1 MTLKMWAPIWVNP
14 KIKDLRQWVQM
25 DPNSMFN
32 WETNMNDEWKWMMN
46 EKTWEWNR
54 TNKHERK
61 RVLNAWMW
69 RWTLWPRVFPAVF
82 EARQVEDLFQRF
94 EQISANQAVQAAE
107 TWLYLIPGRRF
118 QVNYRWIIGELLCKP
133 RGVGWLF
140 GTCDCVI
147 FFLSI
152 WYLFVLIL
160 R

>member
-46 EKTWEWNR
+46 EKTWERNG

-118 QVNYRWIIGELLCKP
+118 QVNYRWMIVQTQRCWMIVWIVWHMWLC
-133 RGVGWLF
+133 
-140 GTCDCVI
+140 D
-147 FFLSI
+147 FFLSV

>member
-1 MTLKMWAPIWVNP
+1 
-14 KIKDLRQWVQM
+14 
-25 DPNSMFN
+25 
-32 WETNMNDEWKWMMN
+32 MNDEWK
-46 EKTWEWNR
+46 KTWERNR

-82 EARQVEDLFQRF
+82 EPRQVEDLFQRF

-140 GTCDCVI
+140 GLFGTCDCVI
-147 FFLSI
+147 FFWAYDI
-152 WYLFVLIL
+152 CLFWFCDRWRCFVFFCLL
-160 R
+160 FWSWDLVMLCFGCFGFDFVGWW